1 MIGDQLGGHPQ
12 KFKILGAP
20 GWAWL
25 DVDLPPSTSPHN
37 RPPHGHPSPL
47 CCQGSRFLLPTQRD
61 SRGASHSS
69 VIPTPGSPL
78 QCPQHSTCLP
88 PPTLSPPAFALVSLG
103 NSLEP
108 GEALKGKMVLDGQI
122 LPTTGPPIPALQ
134 GWGCCQGEGVGEILG
149 DMVA

>member
-1 MIGDQLGGHPQ
+1 MATPPPCAVM
-12 KFKILGAP
+12 AP
-20 GWAWL
+20 A
-25 DVDLPPSTSPHN
+25 SFSPH
-37 RPPHGHPSPL
+37 RGTH
-47 CCQGSRFLLPTQRD
+47 
-61 SRGASHSS
+61 RGASHSS
-69 VIPTPGSPL
+69 VISTPGSPL
-78 QCPQHSTCLP
+78 QRPQHSTCLP